1 MRKDRYLDMDTA
13 EDNRDG
19 LADITEAIDRFNQVS
34 PRTYYNKLRSAREK
48 ATFTLMM
55 KLAPAELL
63 AIRKEFF
70 AREDELNLED
80 FLYIIQLHLVKDMP
94 AKEKHE
100 FMSCMYE
107 FYKEVDVNGDGN
119 MEWSEHSYII

>member
-1 MRKDRYLDMDTA
+1 MDTA
-13 EDNRDG
+13 EDKRDV
-19 LADITEAIDRFNQVS
+19 LSDITEAIDRFNQVS

-55 KLAPAELL
+55 KLAPTELL
-63 AIRKEFF
+63 ALRKEFF

-80 FLYIIQLHLVKDMP
+80 FLYIIELHLVKDMP

-119 MEWSEHSYII
+119 MEWYEYSYII